1 MVFQEMVLTCL
12 SFLCFYVVTY
22 VYFGLISSS
31 FIWGV
36 LSFSSSLMKV
46 NLQYHS
52 ERSKKKKNPSGTSSN
67 SEGQGGGRGNT
78 AGKKQERK
86 GKIYCH
92 MRKMY
97 INKIAFK
104 TIVRRSTTGKDM
116 VQQCYSFL
124 RGQ

>member
-36 LSFSSSLMKV
+36 LSFSSYLIKV

-52 ERSKKKKNPSGTSSN
+52 ERGEKKTLLEQAATVRVRGEEEETQQEKKTRK
-67 SEGQGGGRGNT
+67 EGENILPYEENVH
-78 AGKKQERK
+78 KQN
-86 GKIYCH
+86 C
-92 MRKMY
+92 
-97 INKIAFK
+97 F
-104 TIVRRSTTGKDM
+104 
-116 VQQCYSFL
+116 
-124 RGQ
+124 